1 MRRIGDTGRFCARS
15 GRETGAAPDAGR
27 RPALLY
33 TGAGKEEGNRM
44 ERIKERLRRLRE
56 RMREYQV
63 TVYVIPSSD
72 CHESEYVCAHYRAR
86 EYMSGFTG
94 SAGTLVVTMEEAGL
108 WTDGRYFLQAEQQL
122 RGTGIHL
129 FRSGEPGV
137 PKIVEYVDQ
146 KLSEGG
152 ILGFDG
158 RTMGAHRAEELILA
172 AEKKG
177 AGALVTEDL
186 AGQVWEDRPKI
197 PDTELYVLD
206 LCYAGEDTKDRLAR
220 VRAEMERTKAD
231 IHVLGDLCD
240 IAWLLNIRGGDIPC
254 VPVALSF
261 LCITKEDCIWYVRE
275 QIVTEEIRRYL
286 KERGVRIRDYEAV
299 YEDLSGLAA
308 GQKVLLD
315 KKNVNYRLLTAVSSQ
330 SIVIDQRNLTELM
343 KAVKNETEIRNLRTA
358 HLKEG
363 IAFTRLMY
371 WLKTSA
377 GKEEMTERSVA
388 DYLDARRREQ
398 EHYLGQSFAPISAY
412 GANGAI
418 VHYSPTEESDAKI
431 RPEGFLLVDAG
442 GHYLEGTTD
451 TTRTFAMG
459 ELTPEQKKM
468 FTAVCRG
475 NLNLAYARFLH
486 GCTGYSLDI
495 LCREPL
501 WQAGV
506 DYKHGTGHGVGYLLN
521 VHEGPNAFR
530 FKLPEQEQPA
540 ILEAGMVTTDE
551 PGIYIEGKYGIR
563 TENELLCVKRENNP
577 YGQFMEFEILT
588 LTPIDLDAVLPQEMT
603 KTERERLNDYHE
615 KVYRTLSPHLT
626 EEERD
631 WLRIATR
638 RI

>member
-1 MRRIGDTGRFCARS
+1 MMYT
-15 GRETGAAPDAGR
+15 ETG
-27 RPALLY
+27 
-33 TGAGKEEGNRM
+33 KEVRSRM
-44 ERIKERLRRLRE
+44 EIIKERLTRLRE
-56 RMREYQV
+56 RMKEHRV
-63 TVYVIPSSD
+63 GVYVIPSSD

-86 EYMSGFTG
+86 EYLSGFTG

-108 WTDGRYFLQAEQQL
+108 WTDGRYFLQAERQL
-122 RGTGIHL
+122 RGTGIRL
-129 FRSGEPGV
+129 FRSGEPEV
-137 PKIVEYVDQ
+137 PKIEEYAEQ
-146 KLSEGG
+146 KLSKGSV
-152 ILGFDG
+152 LGFDG
-158 RTMGAHRAEELILA
+158 RTMGARRAETLIRA

-177 AGALVTEDL
+177 AGVLVTEDL
-186 AGQVWEDRPKI
+186 AGQVWEDRPPI

-206 LCYAGEDTKDRLAR
+206 LCYAGEDTKSRLAR
-220 VRAEMERTKAD
+220 VRAEMEKTKAD
-231 IHVLGDLCD
+231 VHVLGDLCD

-261 LCITKEDCIWYVRE
+261 LCVTKEDCIWYVRE
-275 QIVTEEIRRYL
+275 QIVTEEIRQYL
-286 KERGVRIRDYEAV
+286 KERGVRVRDYEAV
-299 YEDLSGLAA
+299 YQDLSGLAA
-308 GQKVLLD
+308 GRKVLLD
-315 KKNVNYRLLTAVSSQ
+315 KKNVNYRLLTAVPGQ
-330 SIVIDQRNLTELM
+330 ADVIDWRSPAELM
-343 KAVKNETEIRNLRTA
+343 KAVKNDTEIRNLRTA

-371 WLKTSA
+371 WLKTGA
-377 GKEEMTERSVA
+377 GKEALTERSVA
-388 DYLDARRREQ
+388 EYLDGRRREQ

-431 RPEGFLLVDAG
+431 EPKGFLLVDAG

-459 ELTPEQKKM
+459 ELSLEQKRM

-486 GCTGYSLDI
+486 GCTGYSLDL

-530 FKLPEQEQPA
+530 WKLPEQEQPA
-540 ILEAGMVTTDE
+540 VLEAGMVTTDE
-551 PGIYIEGKYGIR
+551 PGVYLEGQYGIR
-563 TENELLCVKRENNP
+563 TENELLCVKGENGA

-588 LTPIDLDAVLPQEMT
+588 LTPIDLDGILPQEMT
-603 KTERERLNDYHE
+603 GTEKAYLNDYHE
-615 KVYRTLSPHLT
+615 KVYRALAPHLT
-626 EEERD
+626 EAERE
-631 WLRIATR
+631 WLRNATR